1 MYVIDWLYS
10 AKAGLNIYPS
20 DLEVAKEPGV
30 VVEGIRLKDCFT
42 CQKEIGKSPP
52 NNPSSC

>member
-1 MYVIDWLYS
+1 MYVIDG
-10 AKAGLNIYPS
+10 KAGLNIYPS

>member
-1 MYVIDWLYS
+1 MYVIDG
-10 AKAGLNIYPS
+10 KTGLNIYPS

-30 VVEGIRLKDCFT
+30 VGEGTRFKDCFI
-42 CQKEIGKSPP
+42 CQKEIGESPP